1 MYKHKEAIEISIYV
15 NKTYI
20 NTTNSNSKKLI
31 KICIMD
37 FIMDSFEPIQN
48 EDSDMDKNNN
58 EEEGDSYEKP
68 EEPMIPMP
76 MQNFYQLEDAIE
88 KCNKPLCA
96 DDDMECIYDLIN
108 ATLCEAIQIIESDPR
123 GLFCYKYPTDF
134 KTCIFEQEVMDAITQ
149 MTNTSDLSVQGS
161 NRLWMKIRNFEYS
174 NVIPL
179 IRDYISHWYLSP
191 ETKCVV
197 LSNTK
202 KHDVPLKGTIHFI
215 DAHFSRPTPSCPNPL
230 AVAKV
235 RFIVTVSKVMQSYYP
250 IMITYRFEGF
260 RTLFYAVGERAIF
273 SNTFQRYYIDT
284 IVHTKLSFY
293 AEICE
298 CRHGTIENPK
308 VVEDPK
314 DEQTK
319 DKAKESI

>member
-1 MYKHKEAIEISIYV
+1 MNSYKDPQRP
-15 NKTYI
+15 KT
-20 NTTNSNSKKLI
+20 
-31 KICIMD
+31 
-37 FIMDSFEPIQN
+37 SFAT
-48 EDSDMDKNNN
+48 S
-58 EEEGDSYEKP
+58 DSYEKV
-68 EEPMIPMP
+68 EEPILPMP
-76 MQNFYQLEDAIE
+76 LQNFHKLAEGIE

-96 DDDMECIYDLIN
+96 DDDMECIYNMID
-108 ATLCEAIQIIESDPR
+108 ATICEAIQIIESDPR
-123 GLFCYKYPTDF
+123 GLFCYKYPTNSENN
-134 KTCIFEQEVMDAITQ
+134 ILQQEFIKAIAQ
-149 MTNTSDLSVQGS
+149 MTNASDLSLQGES
-161 NRLWMKIRNFEYS
+161 EYTWMKIMDFEYS

-179 IRDYISHWYLSP
+179 IRDYISHWRLSP

-197 LSNTK
+197 LTNTK

-250 IMITYRFEGF
+250 IMVTYRFEGF
-260 RTLFYAVGERAIF
+260 RTLFYAVGERAVF

-284 IVHTKLSFY
+284 ILHTKLSFY

-314 DEQTK
+314 DEQRK
-319 DKAKESI
+319 DEQKKDAQPKDDAEETL

>member
-1 MYKHKEAIEISIYV
+1 MNSYKDPQRP
-15 NKTYI
+15 KT
-20 NTTNSNSKKLI
+20 
-31 KICIMD
+31 
-37 FIMDSFEPIQN
+37 SFAT
-48 EDSDMDKNNN
+48 S
-58 EEEGDSYEKP
+58 DSYEKIEAP
-68 EEPMIPMP
+68 IIPMP
-76 MQNFYQLEDAIE
+76 LQNFHKLAEGIE

-96 DDDMECIYDLIN
+96 DDDMECIYNMID
-108 ATLCEAIQIIESDPR
+108 ATICEAIQIIESDPR
-123 GLFCYKYPTDF
+123 GLFCYKYPTNSEND
-134 KTCIFEQEVMDAITQ
+134 ILQQEFIKAIAQ
-149 MTNTSDLSVQGS
+149 MTNASDLSLQGES
-161 NRLWMKIRNFEYS
+161 EYTWMKIMDFEYS

-179 IRDYISHWYLSP
+179 IRDYISHWRLSP

-197 LSNTK
+197 LTNTK

-250 IMITYRFEGF
+250 IMVTYRFEGF
-260 RTLFYAVGERAIF
+260 RTLFYAVGERAVF

-284 IVHTKLSFY
+284 ILHTKLSFY

-308 VVEDPK
+308 VVKDPK
-314 DEQTK
+314 DEQKK
-319 DKAKESI
+319 DEQPKDDAEET

>member
-1 MYKHKEAIEISIYV
+1 
-15 NKTYI
+15 
-20 NTTNSNSKKLI
+20 
-31 KICIMD
+31 MD
-37 FIMDSFEPIQN
+37 LFESIQN
-48 EDSDMDKNNN
+48 EDSEMDKNNN
-58 EEEGDSYEKP
+58 VAGSDSNEKI
-68 EEPMIPMP
+68 EEPMIPLP
-76 MQNFYQLEDAIE
+76 MQNFYKLEDAIK
-88 KCNKPLCA
+88 KCKKPLC
-96 DDDMECIYDLIN
+96 DDDDIECIYNLIN
-108 ATLCEAIQIIESDPR
+108 ATLCEAIEIIESDPR
-123 GLFCYKYPTDF
+123 GLFCYKYPTDSKNF
-134 KTCIFEQEVMDAITQ
+134 TFQQEVIDAIAQ
-149 MTNTSDLSVQGS
+149 MTNTSDLSHQGETD
-161 NRLWMKIRNFEYS
+161 RLYMKIMDFEYS

-235 RFIVTVSKVMQSYYP
+235 RFIVTVSKIMQRYYP

-273 SNTFQRYYIDT
+273 SNRFQRYYIDT

-308 VVEDPK
+308 VAEDPK
-314 DEQTK
+314 EEQPKGHGQENNMNYAT
-319 DKAKESI
+319 

>member
-1 MYKHKEAIEISIYV
+1 MNSYKDPQRP
-15 NKTYI
+15 KT
-20 NTTNSNSKKLI
+20 
-31 KICIMD
+31 
-37 FIMDSFEPIQN
+37 SFAT
-48 EDSDMDKNNN
+48 S
-58 EEEGDSYEKP
+58 DSYEKV
-68 EEPMIPMP
+68 EEPIIPMP
-76 MQNFYQLEDAIE
+76 PQNFHKLAEGIE

-96 DDDMECIYDLIN
+96 DDDMECIYNMID
-108 ATLCEAIQIIESDPR
+108 ATICEAIQIIESDPR
-123 GLFCYKYPTDF
+123 GLFCYKYPTNSEND
-134 KTCIFEQEVMDAITQ
+134 ILQQEFIKAIAQ
-149 MTNTSDLSVQGS
+149 MTNASDLSLQGES
-161 NRLWMKIRNFEYS
+161 EYTWMKIMDFEYS

-179 IRDYISHWYLSP
+179 IRDYISHWRLSP

-197 LSNTK
+197 LTNTK

-250 IMITYRFEGF
+250 IMVTYRFEGF
-260 RTLFYAVGERAIF
+260 RTLFYAVGERAVF

-284 IVHTKLSFY
+284 ILHTKLSFY

-314 DEQTK
+314 DEQRK
-319 DKAKESI
+319 DEQKKDAQPKDDAEETL